1 MILLL
6 SSPVSATVDSH
17 WKATVVIHA
26 NFPRILQEY
35 ETVVKWTE
43 RPQGVES
50 QDIGLDALLEMAL
63 MISDQFWKVS
73 SREPQGNSIVLRV
86 AVGLGCKKD
95 VAVRVGTLWEGFVE
109 PPNFLVAKTAE
120 KVFDLS
126 LVISE
131 EPFQMPYFL
140 AGSQA
145 WVCPVKTDDLGLQSA
160 VQCALMGNVH
170 PMKVAASHEAVAV
183 ETVVDAEV
191 LGVGVVVVTAG
202 GCNCW

>member
-1 MILLL
+1 
-6 SSPVSATVDSH
+6 
-17 WKATVVIHA
+17 VIHA

-35 ETVVKWTE
+35 ETVVKWTV

-63 MISDQFWKVS
+63 MISDQFWKAS
-73 SREPQGNSIVLRV
+73 TREPKGNSMVLRV
-86 AVGLGCKKD
+86 AVDLGCKKD
-95 VAVRVGTLWEGFVE
+95 VVVRVGTLWEGFVE
-109 PPNFLVAKTAE
+109 PPNFLVAKTAA

-140 AGSQA
+140 AGSQV

-160 VQCALMGNVH
+160 VPCALMRNVH
-170 PMKVAASHEAVAV
+170 PMKVAASREAVAV

-191 LGVGVVVVTAG
+191 LGVGVVVVTAA
-202 GCNCW
+202 GCSCW